1 MRVYVQSLGVVGALR
16 LQGGLL
22 LLSLALAALD
32 QLVYGYAVM
41 LAGMVILLW
50 VLTAIGKDQ
59 RTLSHHV
66 SLASDSR
73 RLESDEMLDAS
84 RAGPLQSL
92 FPLLDNLVRLNRR
105 ELKSIQSIS
114 HEMQYSSTELA
125 ANARSVASYS
135 QKQADII
142 NASASA
148 ATEIS
153 ASIDEVATRIEQ
165 TKRSADEGQQLCLV
179 SEKAMRE
186 TELQVEKVAGNVKK
200 ADHSLEVLEEKMT
213 SIIAMSDVIRDM
225 AEQTNLLSLNAAI
238 EAARAGEQ
246 GRGFNVVAEEV
257 RRLAQTSHQS
267 ATAITKQV
275 KEVTESMATVVEQVR
290 HVAASSEA
298 SQVSVASAMS
308 AIDQVVAS
316 LNDVTQQ
323 IAGIAIASEQQ
334 AIATKEIS
342 KNMEEVALAAGKNA
356 AMAKENANVAD
367 HLKSLTA

>member
-1 MRVYVQSLGVVGALR
+1 MRVYVQSLGVVGAVR

-135 QKQADII
+135 QKQADI
-142 NASASA
+142 ASASA

-165 TKRSADEGQQLCLV
+165 TRRSADEGQQLCLV

-323 IAGIAIASEQQ
+323 IAGIATASEQQ